1 MKKLP
6 TTDRFRFLNE
16 RSIKRDFLE
25 LTRYQSADLR
35 SKLPKGIYWLQV
47 AKAGL
52 IQWNIL
58 VDLKAHKICVAL
70 KLFAK
75 ASSGITLKFAKSW

>member
-6 TTDRFRFLNE
+6 ATDRFRFLNE

-35 SKLPKGIYWLQV
+35 SKLPKGIYWLQI
-47 AKAGL
+47 ASGGL
-52 IQWNIL
+52 IQWNWTLLQDYVINGDRPEHQAL
-58 VDLKAHKICVAL
+58 VEEYIATLPKAA
-70 KLFAK
+70 
-75 ASSGITLKFAKSW
+75 